1 MAEAR
6 VTFNQ
11 GAAGQFLVYYQLWM
25 NKGVSRWGNVIDIHW
40 HYLKCKNGILMTEKT
55 DVISCYEKMMTPT
68 LWVSVQ
74 WNQSTGSAPGYSMPM
89 GYSWNTP
96 AGNTGDRKQRMEW
109 NTTNTNKL
117 YVTNFANLCN
127 LYQDALR
134 LGTHY
139 LYIFSL
145 LYIGTVSCWQ
155 RVSKHCGSSNN
166 IHLHCS
172 RCSSKSFFKQARRMQ
187 QNL

>member
-1 MAEAR
+1 
-6 VTFNQ
+6 
-11 GAAGQFLVYYQLWM
+11 
-25 NKGVSRWGNVIDIHW
+25 
-40 HYLKCKNGILMTEKT
+40 MTEKT
-55 DVISCYEKMMTPT
+55 DIISCYEKMMTPT

-117 YVTNFANLCN
+117 HVTNFANLGN
-127 LYQDALR
+127 LYQVALR
-134 LGTHY
+134 LGTYY

-145 LYIGTVSCWQ
+145 RYIGTWSCWQ
-155 RVSKHCGSSNN
+155 KLQSTMEAQTIFIFIVLDVHQNLFVNKQGE
-166 IHLHCS
+166 CS
-172 RCSSKSFFKQARRMQ
+172 RIFSKQTEPEQTIRVIGVSRNAITESSHQIR
-187 QNL
+187 